1 MIRLSDD
8 PVIGQAGTSTPLE
21 QAKHRKW
28 RTSPLDF
35 NLSTVPRFLAANI
48 SSLRDERLPKG
59 TRFARESL
67 DADTATGPAFQAGP
81 LPQLIS
87 GLRKV
92 KAERGLLDYQWQEI

>member
-1 MIRLSDD
+1 MEESDD
-8 PVIGQAGTSTPLE
+8 PVIWKAGSST
-21 QAKHRKW
+21 A
-28 RTSPLDF
+28 RTSQASKSGGQGHLISIWV
-35 NLSTVPRFLAANI
+35 LSQGFSTDI

-59 TRFARESL
+59 TRFAREPL
-67 DADTATGPAFQAGP
+67 DADTTTGPAFQAGP